1 MLPGFR
7 FLLAAILL
15 SVSILVFGLGA
26 AALFRSA
33 HEEFAANPSWRAA
46 PEPRLAQSEETT
58 RPVLA
63 MLNVEP
69 GASEPRAAELPG
81 AARSLSGP
89 APVVPTVA
97 APQAESQSA
106 AAPAAQEIPPT
117 NESATSETPPADVLK
132 PADTPPAMAALATE
146 KPGVTD
152 EVRLAPTGETSPS
165 ATTTSPAAQET
176 GIEATSEL
184 KPDPAGAPE
193 SGSVSPRIAT
203 LGGPAVA
210 IEADAAKKAAE
221 SDQEEKKRL
230 RAERT
235 KERRRMAA
243 RRALLA
249 KQAAAAQALI
259 DPFGQQQTLQM
270 PPAPQLPQLIAA
282 THKTR

>member
-117 NESATSETPPADVLK
+117 NESATSET
-132 PADTPPAMAALATE
+132 
-146 KPGVTD
+146 
-152 EVRLAPTGETSPS
+152 
-165 ATTTSPAAQET
+165 
-176 GIEATSEL
+176 
-184 KPDPAGAPE
+184 
-193 SGSVSPRIAT
+193 
-203 LGGPAVA
+203 
-210 IEADAAKKAAE
+210 
-221 SDQEEKKRL
+221 
-230 RAERT
+230 
-235 KERRRMAA
+235 RR
-243 RRALLA
+243 
-249 KQAAAAQALI
+249 
-259 DPFGQQQTLQM
+259 QM
-270 PPAPQLPQLIAA
+270 C
-282 THKTR
+282 